1 MTQAAYPGKKS
12 KETSA
17 FAYPALVIK
26 KIKVLLSSKKKNV
39 LSQLQPPAKLK
50 KLQQTY
56 KRAPDRILQTLH
68 VRYCGSSK

>member
-26 KIKVLLSSKKKNV
+26 KIKVLLSSEKNV
-39 LSQLQPPAKLK
+39 LSHLQPPAKLK

>member
-26 KIKVLLSSKKKNV
+26 KIKVLLSSKKKKCSV
-39 LSQLQPPAKLK
+39 SVA
-50 KLQQTY
+50 T
-56 KRAPDRILQTLH
+56 
-68 VRYCGSSK
+68 SS